1 MEPTRE
7 LDQIRSELDKLH
19 DRTNATKTALSTLE
33 ALTAAQQHQIM
44 TVLEAIQRDMD
55 TMRDSISS
63 LQSLATKG
71 ETSLKTFLWIGGTIA
86 AITSFILMIYS
97 YIPK

>member
-19 DRTNATKTALSTLE
+19 DRTNATKAALSTFE
-33 ALTAAQQHQIM
+33 ALTTTQQTQIM
-44 TVLEAIQRDMD
+44 HCLEAIQKDMD
-55 TMRDSISS
+55 TMREAVAS

-86 AITSFILMIYS
+86 AITSFLLMLYS